1 MARTVVAIY
10 DDIQTANTAV
20 RDLVDN
26 GFPRDIISL
35 ITNDSN
41 NFSVSGDAAA
51 LTMPVAVVKPA
62 NEKVSDES
70 GSGAGVGAGI
80 GAAIGGVGGLL
91 IGLGAL
97 TIPGLGPVLAAG
109 PLAIALSTVM
119 GAGVGA
125 AAGGV
130 TGGLLGALIGLGI
143 PEEEAEFYAEGV
155 RRGGVLV
162 TAQAQDT
169 TADEIVNILDRH
181 HPSDIHQRAAQWRE
195 KDQNR

>member
-10 DDIQTANTAV
+10 DDVQAANIAV
-20 RDLVDN
+20 RDLVEN

-35 ITNDSN
+35 VTNDTQN
-41 NFSVSGDAAA
+41 LSVSGGAAA
-51 LTMPVAVVKPA
+51 LAQPVAVVKPI
-62 NEKVSDES
+62 NEKVQDES

-91 IGLGAL
+91 VGLGAL

-109 PLAIALSTVM
+109 PIAVALSTLM

-125 AAGGV
+125 AAGGM

-143 PEEEAEFYAEGV
+143 PEEEAEFLVQGV
-155 RRGGVLV
+155 QRGAVLL
-162 TAQAQDT
+162 TAQVQDQR
-169 TADEIVNILDRH
+169 ADEIVSILDRH
-181 HPSDIHQRAAQWRE
+181 HPTDIHQHAAR
-195 KDQNR
+195 